1 MTRTFFC
8 WKLKKIKDLQT
19 PWMSE
24 AMRKSSKQK
33 QKLYIKFLESKNI
46 EDELIYKN
54 YKNLFEKLSKK
65 SKQNYYSNLLAKHKR
80 WQISK
85 EITGKVQKK
94 NQSLPTTLEMENR
107 IISNKNAIAGE
118 FNTFFTNIG
127 PNLAT

>member
-19 PWMSE
+19 PLMSE

-65 SKQNYYSNLLAKHKR
+65 FKQNYYSNLLAKHKR

-85 EITGKVQKK
+85 EITGNFQKK

>member
-24 AMRKSSKQK
+24 AMRKSSQQT
-33 QKLYIKFLESKNI
+33 QKLYIKFLKSKNI

-65 SKQNYYSNLLAKHKR
+65 SKQNYCSNLLAKQHKR
-80 WQISK
+80 WQISE

-94 NQSLPTTLEMENR
+94 N
-107 IISNKNAIAGE
+107 
-118 FNTFFTNIG
+118 
-127 PNLAT
+127 